1 MLFSFIWNF
10 YFKKYK
16 FILISGRWTWK
27 PCFLRV
33 VSADVVIMHLV
44 VVVGGAHLL
53 FWVEVAAWVGLWV
66 QLTAVSWPPLWRA
79 DPTFHPDR
87 EMGAALPRGCC
98 EDGTRLGTWP
108 VAGFSVWCSHVLT
121 PWEGEEPA
129 WGRAD
134 GGGEFPR
141 ACLGMTSG
149 RRWGPPVQQGGLTSV
164 CISTSSRDGLW
175 KGNKGCKHT
184 RATRTLDQR

>member
-1 MLFSFIWNF
+1 MDMEILFLTCCLSRCCDYASRGGGGFF
-10 YFKKYK
+10 Y
-16 FILISGRWTWK
+16 LEWRRRWQ
-27 PCFLRV
+27 
-33 VSADVVIMHLV
+33 H
-44 VVVGGAHLL
+44 
-53 FWVEVAAWVGLWV
+53 GLDCGFSSR
-66 QLTAVSWPPLWRA
+66 LCRPGFRCWPPLWRA
-79 DPTFHPDR
+79 DPTFHPGG

-98 EDGTRLGTWP
+98 EDGTQLRTRP
-108 VAGFSVWCSHVLT
+108 AAGFSVRCSHVLT
-121 PWEGEEPA
+121 PREGEEPA

-134 GGGEFPR
+134 GGGELWR

-175 KGNKGCKHT
+175 KGSKDCKHT